1 MSGTVIMNLSFQV
14 RMREGRV
21 DRKTGSGQCTGCLTR
36 YSGTMNGHSAV
47 TPEPATPAYVPS
59 LTHSPATAY
68 STFGCLVF
76 DYTQAGSVIWSRI
89 LLCPPYNRLNSRP
102 KVDFVTPIIF

>member
-21 DRKTGSGQCTGCLTR
+21 DRKTGSGAVYRVFDQS
-36 YSGTMNGHSAV
+36 YDTMNGHSPV

-59 LTHSPATAY
+59 LTHTHHQLHIQHSAVWCLIIRRLGRLYGHAY
-68 STFGCLVF
+68 FF
-76 DYTQAGSVIWSRI
+76 A
-89 LLCPPYNRLNSRP
+89 LL
-102 KVDFVTPIIF
+102 IIG

>member
-21 DRKTGSGQCTGCLTR
+21 DRKTGSGAVYRVFDQIQWYNEWPLSGNTGTR
-36 YSGTMNGHSAV
+36 HTRLCSIS
-47 TPEPATPAYVPS
+47 
-59 LTHSPATAY
+59 HSPATAY

-89 LLCPPYNRLNSRP
+89 LLCPPYNGLNSRP